1 MAGSKGTRVA
11 VLFGGRSPE
20 HDVSVITGLQALR
33 AIDQQRFEPF
43 PVYVNPRGQ
52 WFVGEALADR
62 RNYLP
67 DSRTQGELTEVT
79 LSLGEPGKGLL
90 APKRSGLF
98 GRGLFGRRAPIE
110 FDVALPAFHGL
121 YGEDGQ
127 IQGLFET
134 ANLPYAGMR
143 TLACAVFMD
152 KVATK
157 RLLRGS
163 GIPLLPYVVV
173 SRIAG
178 GLPSAESLTPL
189 LANIGFPCIVKPVH
203 LGSSIG
209 VGKADNIEEVRA
221 LLPTV
226 FRLDPQAMIEPFVP
240 NLVEYNLAVMRI
252 GGAVRTSAIEQ
263 PKRAEE
269 LLDFRQKYLSGGDG
283 KSGTKGDLPNSEGM
297 LSLTRD
303 INPRL
308 PEGLEAGL
316 RRWAA
321 DAFDS
326 VFGTGAPRVDFY
338 CNAATGE
345 AWLNEVNPIPGSFAY
360 FLWEAAD
367 PPLGFTALL
376 SGLIDEAIARHHEI
390 QLPDDPVPPEA
401 RLLRRP

>member
-11 VLFGGRSPE
+11 VLLGGRSPE

-33 AIDQQRFEPF
+33 AIDQTRFDAF

-52 WFVGEALADR
+52 WFVGEALAER

-67 DSRTQGELTEVT
+67 DARTQGELTEVT

-90 APKRSGLF
+90 VPKRSGLF
-98 GRGLFGRRAPIE
+98 GRGLLGRGTPMK

-143 TLACAVFMD
+143 TLASSVFMD

-163 GIPLLPYVVV
+163 GIPLLPYAVV
-173 SRIAG
+173 SRAAG
-178 GLPSAESLTPL
+178 GLPSAEALKKL
-189 LANIGFPCIVKPVH
+189 LANIEFPCIVKPVH

-209 VGKADNIEEVRA
+209 VGKADSIEDVRA
-221 LLPTV
+221 LLPTI
-226 FRLDPQAMIEPFVP
+226 FRLDPVAIIEPFVP
-240 NLVEYNLAVMRI
+240 NLVEYNVAVTRI
-252 GGAVRTSAIEQ
+252 GGALRTSAIEQ

-269 LLDFRQKYLSGGDG
+269 LLDFRQKYLSGGDS
-283 KSGTKGDLPNSEGM
+283 KSGTKGDAATSQGM

-303 INPRL
+303 INPIL
-308 PEGLEAGL
+308 PPGLENSI
-316 RRWAA
+316 RRWAT
-321 DAFDS
+321 DAFEA

-338 CNAATGE
+338 CNEATGE
-345 AWLNEVNPIPGSFAY
+345 AWLNEVNPIPGSFAH

-376 SGLIDEAIARHHEI
+376 SGLIDEAIARHREI

>member
-33 AIDQQRFEPF
+33 AIDQQRFDPF

-62 RNYLP
+62 RNYFP
-67 DSRTQGELTEVT
+67 DARTQGELTEVT

-90 APKRSGLF
+90 VPKRSSLF
-98 GRGLFGRRAPIE
+98 GRGLFGRGALIE
-110 FDVALPAFHGL
+110 FDAALPAFHGL

-143 TLACAVFMD
+143 TLASAVFMD

-163 GIPLLPYVVV
+163 GIPLLPYAVV
-173 SRIAG
+173 SRVAG

-189 LANIGFPCIVKPVH
+189 LSPIGFPCIVKPVH

-209 VGKADNIEEVRA
+209 VGKADSIEDVRA
-221 LLPTV
+221 LLPTI

-240 NLVEYNLAVMRI
+240 NLVEYNLAVTRI
-252 GGAVRTSAIEQ
+252 GGAVRSSAVEQ

-283 KSGTKGDLPNSEGM
+283 KAGTKGDAAASQGM

-303 INPRL
+303 INPTL
-308 PEGLEAGL
+308 PEGLENSL
-316 RRWAA
+316 RHWAS
-321 DAFDS
+321 DAFEAVS
-326 VFGTGAPRVDFY
+326 GTGAPRVDFY
-338 CNAATGE
+338 CNEATGE

-360 FLWEAAD
+360 FLWEAGE

-376 SGLIDEAIARHHEI
+376 SGLIDEAISRHRET

>member
-1 MAGSKGTRVA
+1 M
-11 VLFGGRSPE
+11 
-20 HDVSVITGLQALR
+20 
-33 AIDQQRFEPF
+33 
-43 PVYVNPRGQ
+43 
-52 WFVGEALADR
+52 
-62 RNYLP
+62 
-67 DSRTQGELTEVT
+67 
-79 LSLGEPGKGLL
+79 
-90 APKRSGLF
+90 F
-98 GRGLFGRRAPIE
+98 GRGAPIE

-143 TLACAVFMD
+143 TLASAVFMD

-163 GIPLLPYVVV
+163 GIPLLPYAVVA
-173 SRIAG
+173 RAAG
-178 GLPSAESLTPL
+178 GLPSAESLRPL
-189 LANIGFPCIVKPVH
+189 LSDIGFPCIVKPVH

-209 VGKADNIEEVRA
+209 VGKADSIEDVRA
-221 LLPTV
+221 LLPTI
-226 FRLDPQAMIEPFVP
+226 FRLDPQAVIEPFVP
-240 NLVEYNLAVMRI
+240 NLVEYNLAVTRI
-252 GGAVRTSAIEQ
+252 GGAVRTSAVEQ

-269 LLDFRQKYLSGGDG
+269 LLDFRQKYLTGGDG
-283 KSGTKGDLPNSEGM
+283 KSGTKGDAADSQGM

-303 INPRL
+303 INPHL
-308 PEGLEAGL
+308 PQGLENSL

-321 DAFDS
+321 DAFEA

-338 CNAATGE
+338 CNEATGE

-360 FLWEAAD
+360 FLWEAAE

-376 SGLIDEAIARHHEI
+376 SGLIDEAIARHRDM